1 MGDHNHLYYL
11 KSFIECLPEKYL
23 PEELDTDSSLMTYD
37 TQTLDAMYK
46 RGWNDAVD
54 DMVVNID
61 MQEPELCWI
70 PCSVGLPHAR
80 NDFQMREWV
89 LTTNEYGAVGVHKYE
104 FGKGSLPEGWDS
116 DFEIVAWMELPRP
129 WSAENGSL
137 RKIKLDE
144 HKKGHWIKQNPMV
157 DTEECSECGFNIPS
171 EEFET
176 PFCPWCGVEMIW
188 GDELDE

>member
-1 MGDHNHLYYL
+1 MGDYNYLYYL

-23 PEELDTDSSLMTYD
+23 PEEAEGFISLDTDSGLMTYD

-54 DMVVNID
+54 DMVVNIY

-116 DFEIVAWMELPRP
+116 DCEIVAWMELPRP
-129 WSAENGSL
+129 WSADAEW
-137 RKIKLDE
+137 K
-144 HKKGHWIKQNPMV
+144 
-157 DTEECSECGFNIPS
+157 
-171 EEFET
+171 
-176 PFCPWCGVEMIW
+176 
-188 GDELDE
+188 